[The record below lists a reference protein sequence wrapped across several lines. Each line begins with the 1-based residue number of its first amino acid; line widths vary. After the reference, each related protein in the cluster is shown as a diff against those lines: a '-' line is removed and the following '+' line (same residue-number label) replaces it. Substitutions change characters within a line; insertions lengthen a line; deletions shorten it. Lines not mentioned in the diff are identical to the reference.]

1 MGMTFAD
8 TETLW
13 ELVERRAEAT
23 PDALLLIDESG
34 RSITCSAF
42 RDRAVRAAAGFHELG
57 VRHGTRV
64 TWELPNRFETI
75 IASFALA
82 RLGAVQNPVLHFYR
96 HKEVGYA
103 IRATEAE
110 FVLVPGEWG
119 GFDFAAMVD
128 ELTADLDTKPVVV
141 DVFAALPDGDPAVLA
156 DVPAPTD
163 GHEVRWVYFTSGTT
177 SDPKGVRHTDRT
189 LITGANGLAVAL
201 DMSPEDVGSIAFPF
215 SHIAGPDYFGTMLLA
230 GFPAV
235 LFEAFNPVS
244 AVPVLAANG
253 VTMVGGGTA
262 FYQMYLTEQRKDPD
276 TPIIPSLR
284 KMSGGGAPM
293 PPEIFEEVKRE
304 FGVKICHG
312 YGMTECPMICEGSPH
327 DTDEQLAN
335 TVGKAVEGLDL
346 RIVAEDGSV
355 AGPGEDGEVRLK
367 GPMVFKGYTDEA
379 ATAEAFDEDGWFRT
393 GDLGHVRA
401 DGHVVLTGRLKD
413 VIIRKGENI
422 SAKEIEDLL
431 YAHPKVGDIAVI
443 GLPDRE
449 RGERVCAVVERV
461 PDADPADDLTFDE
474 MVATL
479 TEAQLMKQKFPEQ
492 LVVVDALPRNET
504 LRKVLKYKLREEY
517 AQVPWP

>member
-1 MGMTFAD
+1 M
-8 TETLW
+8 
-13 ELVERRAEAT
+13 
-23 PDALLLIDESG
+23 I
-34 RSITCSAF
+34 
-42 RDRAVRAAAGFHELG
+42 
-57 VRHGTRV
+57 
-64 TWELPNRFETI
+64 
-75 IASFALA
+75 
-82 RLGAVQNPVLHFYR
+82 
-96 HKEVGYA
+96 
-103 IRATEAE
+103 
-110 FVLVPGEWG
+110 
-119 GFDFAAMVD
+119 
-128 ELTADLDTKPVVV
+128 
-141 DVFAALPDGDPAVLA
+141 DVFADLPDGDPATLA
-156 DVPAPTD
+156 GVAAPTD
-163 GHEVRWVYFTSGTT
+163 GDEVRWVYFTSGTT
-177 SDPKGVRHTDRT
+177 SDPKGVRHSDRT

-201 DMSPEDVGSIAFPF
+201 DMSPDDVGSIAFPF

-244 AVPVLAANG
+244 AIPVLAANG

-262 FYQMYLTEQRKDPD
+262 FYQMYLTEQRKDPA

-293 PPEIFEEVKRE
+293 PPEIFDEVKRE

-327 DTDEQLAN
+327 DTDEQLAH
-335 TVGKAVEGLDL
+335 TVGKPVEGLDL
-346 RIVAEDGSV
+346 RIVTEDGSV

-367 GPMVFKGYTDEA
+367 GPMVFKGYTDAA
-379 ATAEAFDEDGWFRT
+379 ATAEAFDDDGWFRT
-393 GDLGHVRA
+393 GDLGHVRP

-422 SAKEIEDLL
+422 SAKEIEDVL
-431 YAHPKVGDIAVI
+431 YAHPKVGDVAVI

-461 PDADPADDLTFDE
+461 PEADPADDLTFDE

-479 TEAQLMKQKFPEQ
+479 TDAQLMKQKFPEQ
-492 LVVVDALPRNET
+492 LVIVDALPRNET

-517 AQVPWP
+517 AAVPWP

>member
-1 MGMTFAD
+1 
-8 TETLW
+8 
-13 ELVERRAEAT
+13 
-23 PDALLLIDESG
+23 
-34 RSITCSAF
+34 
-42 RDRAVRAAAGFHELG
+42 
-57 VRHGTRV
+57 
-64 TWELPNRFETI
+64 
-75 IASFALA
+75 
-82 RLGAVQNPVLHFYR
+82 
-96 HKEVGYA
+96 
-103 IRATEAE
+103 
-110 FVLVPGEWG
+110 
-119 GFDFAAMVD
+119 
-128 ELTADLDTKPVVV
+128 
-141 DVFAALPDGDPAVLA
+141 
-156 DVPAPTD
+156 
-163 GHEVRWVYFTSGTT
+163 
-177 SDPKGVRHTDRT
+177 
-189 LITGANGLAVAL
+189 
-201 DMSPEDVGSIAFPF
+201 MSSAFPF

-235 LFEAFNPVS
+235 LFEAFAPEK

-262 FYQMYLTEQRKDPD
+262 FYQMYLTEQRKTPD
-276 TPIIPSLR
+276 TPIIPTLR

-335 TVGKAVEGLDL
+335 TVGKPVEGLEL
-346 RIVAEDGSV
+346 RIVKEDGTV

-379 ATAEAFDEDGWFRT
+379 ATAEAFDEEGWFRT
-393 GDLGHVRA
+393 GDLGHVRP

-431 YAHPKVGDIAVI
+431 YPHPKVGDVAVI

-449 RGERVCAVVERV
+449 RGERVCAVVER
-461 PDADPADDLTFDE
+461 PAGADPADDLTFEE
-474 MVATL
+474 MVETL
-479 TEAQLMKQKFPEQ
+479 TEAKLMKQKFPEQ

-517 AQVPWP
+517 AKVPWP